1 MHKGPVKEYGGA
13 LTYSLMHRPIKMS
26 PKQKRGKK
34 EEKEEEDKGRKYT
47 HFERKIVLCLE
58 KLINENFTL
67 FVL

>member
-34 EEKEEEDKGRKYT
+34 EEKEEETRGESIPILQGK
-47 HFERKIVLCLE
+47 
-58 KLINENFTL
+58 
-67 FVL
+67 